1 MKNKVDNIFD
11 SEPLTDKVIVLDID
25 ETLAHTNENSDS
37 YINMMI
43 FTSNRSLLYRERIY
57 RFMLDDFDDVGS
69 GKKVACW
76 GAERPHVHEF
86 ITFCFNYFKYV
97 IVWSAGKRSYVYAM
111 TDILFKCHQRPHL
124 ILTYDDLVTING
136 VKTKPLSV
144 VSNMIHIDIS
154 KIWLLD
160 DKPYTNFISNPSN
173 GISIPEYSPEE
184 THDELLKDD
193 KCLPELMKWFSHLE
207 EVEDVREVDTSR
219 IFSK

>member
-43 FTSNRSLLYRERIY
+43 FTSNRSLLYRERVY

-69 GKKVACW
+69 GKKISCW
-76 GAERPHVHEF
+76 GTERPYVHEF
-86 ITFCFNYFKYV
+86 ITFCFNYFRYV
-97 IVWSAGKRSYVYAM
+97 VVWSAGRRSYVYTM
-111 TDILFKCHQRPHL
+111 VDILFKHHQRPHL

-136 VKTKPLSV
+136 IKTKPLSV
-144 VSNMIHIDIS
+144 VSNIIHIDIN

-160 DKPYTNFISNPSN
+160 DKPDINFMSNPNN
-173 GISIPEYSPEE
+173 GISIPEYSPGE
-184 THDELLKDD
+184 THDELLKND
-193 KCLPELMKWFSHLE
+193 KHLSRLMKWLNRLGE
-207 EVEDVREVDTSR
+207 IEDVREVDTSK
-219 IFSK
+219 IFDE